1 MSCIMKNGHVKYVG
15 KNFIPLEADIICECK
30 NISSAIISAPII
42 HNHDGYEL
50 FLMLDGQA
58 LLYTEGDGK
67 ILERGDL
74 ICIKAHAFHHVK
86 LLEHN
91 IYDRIVINFGERV
104 LKKISSEKSDLGRC
118 FNTTSL
124 GELTFVHLNE
134 EDIQELVSYAELL
147 ERSLKDNRFGADLL
161 SSSLLVQI
169 LVMVNRRM
177 AVHPLTEYIGK
188 MPKLVS
194 DTFAYIDQHLS
205 EELTLDVLE
214 KHFQYNGTY
223 ISRCFKKV
231 AGIPLQQY
239 IIAKRITL
247 AQQYLQQGIKPCDAC
262 YMSGFNNYSNFSRTF
277 LQNVGIPPKK
287 YQVIKYGNETPKS

>member
-1 MSCIMKNGHVKYVG
+1 MKNGPVKYVS
-15 KNFIPLEADIICECK
+15 KSFIPLEADIICECK
-30 NISSAIISAPII
+30 NISSAIIDAPII

-50 FLMLDGQA
+50 FLMLDGQV

-67 ILERGDL
+67 ILDRGDL
-74 ICIKAHAFHHVK
+74 ICIKAHAFHHAK
-86 LLEHN
+86 LLEYN
-91 IYDRIVINFGERV
+91 AYNRIVINFKESV
-104 LKKISSEKSDLGRC
+104 LKSISSDKSDLERC
-118 FNTTSL
+118 FNATSL
-124 GELTFVHLNE
+124 SELNFVRLNE
-134 EDIQELVSYAELL
+134 EDIQKLVSYAELL
-147 ERSLKDNRFGADLL
+147 ESSLKDNQFGADLL

-177 AVHPLTEYIGK
+177 AVSPLTEYVGK

-194 DTFAYIDQHLS
+194 DTFAYIDQHLT
-205 EELTLDVLE
+205 EQLTLDVLE
-214 KHFQYNGTY
+214 KQFQYNGTY

-247 AQQYLQQGIKPCDAC
+247 AQQYLQQGISPCDAC

-277 LQNVGIPPKK
+277 LQSVGMPPKK
-287 YQVIKYGNETPKS
+287 YQTVKFGNPP